1 MEIDMTNC
9 WKWMALVFA
18 LQCGGAFAL
27 SVTPTT
33 EEMRANPAD
42 LAHRT
47 PTPPAPKTAGDA
59 VTPAASQDARAA
71 EILAMRTA
79 PHVNDDAGRRTTSAT
94 VLEPIGLSPRASG
107 WLLISS
113 IVVVLGAGAWAMR
126 HFSRKFETERGRR

>member
-1 MEIDMTNC
+1 MTNR
-9 WKWMALVFA
+9 WKWFALVFA

-27 SVTPTT
+27 SVTPTA

-42 LAHRT
+42 LAHRS
-47 PTPPAPKTAGDA
+47 PAPPASKTASDEVA
-59 VTPAASQDARAA
+59 VNASQDVRDA

-79 PHVNDDAGRRTTSAT
+79 PHVSDDAGRRTTAAS
-94 VLEPIGLSPRASG
+94 VLSPIGLSPRSSG
-107 WLLISS
+107 WLFICS